1 MGSTEDFERR
11 MRRQFYEPRWTSG
24 LVVSTCIFVGASWHR
39 LGRGRGLREL
49 LLSVLVLWFTYLG
62 SVLLHEL
69 GHALVARAVNL
80 RPIVLVSGTLVVP
93 PIATEC
99 HPAASA
105 IVPRFGSPTNAKSLA
120 VSHEALLS

>member
-24 LVVSTCIFVGASWHR
+24 LVVSTCIFVGASWHMLAR
-39 LGRGRGLREL
+39 ERGLREL
-49 LLSVLVLWFTYLG
+49 LLSVLVLWVTYLG

-80 RPIVLVSGTLVVP
+80 RPIVLLSGTGPRLRRRVAGIALNLGMVPAGGLVQ
-93 PIATEC
+93 
-99 HPAASA
+99 
-105 IVPRFGSPTNAKSLA
+105 L
-120 VSHEALLS
+120 